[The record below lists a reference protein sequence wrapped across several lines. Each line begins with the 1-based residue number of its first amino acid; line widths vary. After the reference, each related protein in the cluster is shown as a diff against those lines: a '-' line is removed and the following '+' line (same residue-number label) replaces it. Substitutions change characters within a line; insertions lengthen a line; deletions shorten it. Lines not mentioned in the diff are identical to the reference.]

1 MILET
6 LPSSLYAL
14 PNIEVILKNTTSSII
29 FKSLSEN
36 LEKKKMYLSSNA
48 ILLVI
53 QGEQIVK
60 GYKKSDLIVKENEM
74 VILPKDLYVVSDFV
88 AKQGRFEALIFFIS
102 DDLIKKFLLISSTKQ
117 DNSEAINSVLKTT
130 VTQPISLF
138 IHSLNQLYK
147 QTQNNKALSDIKVLE
162 FLLLLERQENA
173 KPLITSLI
181 NPIKK
186 RNIREFMEENYL
198 NNLNIHDYAVLTG
211 RSISSFNRDFKRLF
225 GTTPKK
231 WLISKR
237 LNKSHE
243 LLNTT
248 KLNVTQIAMEV
259 GYENIS
265 HFIEAYKKT
274 YGETPKSTA
283 RNNID

>member
-1 MILET
+1 
-6 LPSSLYAL
+6 
-14 PNIEVILKNTTSSII
+14 
-29 FKSLSEN
+29 
-36 LEKKKMYLSSNA
+36 
-48 ILLVI
+48 
-53 QGEQIVK
+53 
-60 GYKKSDLIVKENEM
+60 
-74 VILPKDLYVVSDFV
+74 
-88 AKQGRFEALIFFIS
+88 
-102 DDLIKKFLLISSTKQ
+102 
-117 DNSEAINSVLKTT
+117 
-130 VTQPISLF
+130 
-138 IHSLNQLYK
+138 
-147 QTQNNKALSDIKVLE
+147 
-162 FLLLLERQENA
+162 
-173 KPLITSLI
+173 
-181 NPIKK
+181 
-186 RNIREFMEENYL
+186 MEENYL